1 MIICGQILILLLHN
15 NNGKKYN
22 AKIVRNN
29 SIRMRLELIIE
40 EA

>member
-1 MIICGQILILLLHN
+1 MWSNIN
-15 NNGKKYN
+15 FTTTYDNNGKKYN